1 MYILEKNVSIEMA
14 SYATIMFDPNSH
26 RNLEEFNAR
35 HESAQKDLEKIL
47 NSQSLTLPELLTS
60 LAIKFV
66 LNVNCQ
72 KFRIQNLFKRIHS
85 RCTEIVA
92 ICDVHGVILNSEEC
106 CSEVFSGRP
115 LFTSKGVCYTSQIKE
130 ISRVPTES
138 HGVEVWMTLNRPDT
152 QYAGQKI
159 ISLSLI
165 LI

>member
-1 MYILEKNVSIEMA
+1 M
-14 SYATIMFDPNSH
+14 
-26 RNLEEFNAR
+26 
-35 HESAQKDLEKIL
+35 EKI
-47 NSQSLTLPELLTS
+47 
-60 LAIKFV
+60 
-66 LNVNCQ
+66 
-72 KFRIQNLFKRIHS
+72 HY

-115 LFTSKGVCYTSQIKE
+115 LFTSKGVCYTSQIRE

-159 ISLSLI
+159 PSVSFYFFIILFCSLFGLI
-165 LI
+165 FGVADLVRPSRLKLEGIYFTVTDRHQTPAMAFLDNPKIAQPSQHHWLRLTTNVVSS

>member
-1 MYILEKNVSIEMA
+1 MEK
-14 SYATIMFDPNSH
+14 
-26 RNLEEFNAR
+26 L
-35 HESAQKDLEKIL
+35 L

-66 LNVNCQ
+66 LNVNSL
-72 KFRIQNLFKRIHS
+72 KFRIQSVFQKIHF

-106 CSEVFSGRP
+106 CREVFSGRP
-115 LFTSKGVCYTSQIKE
+115 LFTSKGVCYTSQVKE

-159 ISLSLI
+159 ISLCLI
-165 LI
+165 SI